1 MIKEVNEKD
10 IAECVKVIRGSFL
23 TVANSLA
30 NLPILDAVVERLIE
44 LGLLTPPEDGIGA
57 EGCWMSVE
65 K

>member
-1 MIKEVNEKD
+1 MIKEINEKD

-44 LGLLTPPEDGIGA
+44 LGLLTHPEDGIGA